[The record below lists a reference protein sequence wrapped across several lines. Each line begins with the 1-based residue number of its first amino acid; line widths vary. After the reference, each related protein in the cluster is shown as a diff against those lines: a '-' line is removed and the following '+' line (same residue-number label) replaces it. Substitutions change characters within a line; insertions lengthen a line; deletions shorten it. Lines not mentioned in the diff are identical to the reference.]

1 MAKSNPNPS
10 ISSST
15 ISALKWF
22 AISFMVIVFGS
33 VLLTKSCTVVD
44 SGEIGIKFHKWSSSS
59 ENYGGV
65 EGTCKGWVFCNPFTT
80 EVFTYPT
87 YIQRKNYEAF
97 NVNAKDAS
105 TFQMD
110 PTIAY
115 RINPE
120 KACDIFVKYRK
131 GVEDLENGY
140 IRTCIYEAYRTCAN
154 RYTSDSLMSSRANFE
169 NDVRTRLE
177 KSLQAEGFIVE
188 EFTSQ
193 ITPPQ
198 SLAQMINEKNAA
210 VQSALKAKNK
220 VAEAQANATI
230 KIAEAK
236 GAAEAMQIKADA
248 EAYYNRTIAASL
260 SPMIVQ
266 EDWIEKWDG
275 KLPTVSSNGG
285 GMILDLKNIG
295 K

>member
-1 MAKSNPNPS
+1 MANKNYYQPPVNYGK
-10 ISSST
+10 I
-15 ISALKWF
+15 KWF
-22 AISFMVIVFGS
+22 IISFV
-33 VLLTKSCTVVD
+33 VLLIFTLLMAKSCTVVD
-44 SGEIGIKFHKWSSSS
+44 SGEIGIKFHKWDTSS
-59 ENYGGV
+59 EKYGGV
-65 EGTCKGWVFCNPFTT
+65 EGTCKGWVFYNCFTT
-80 EVFTYPT
+80 EVFTYPI

-169 NDVRTRLE
+169 SDVRKRLE
-177 KSLQAEGFIVE
+177 SSLQAEGFIVE

-193 ITPPQ
+193 ITPP
-198 SLAQMINEKNAA
+198 
-210 VQSALKAKNK
+210 
-220 VAEAQANATI
+220 
-230 KIAEAK
+230 
-236 GAAEAMQIKADA
+236 
-248 EAYYNRTIAASL
+248 
-260 SPMIVQ
+260 
-266 EDWIEKWDG
+266 
-275 KLPTVSSNGG
+275 
-285 GMILDLKNIG
+285 
-295 K
+295 

>member
-1 MAKSNPNPS
+1 
-10 ISSST
+10 
-15 ISALKWF
+15 
-22 AISFMVIVFGS
+22 
-33 VLLTKSCTVVD
+33 
-44 SGEIGIKFHKWSSSS
+44 
-59 ENYGGV
+59 
-65 EGTCKGWVFCNPFTT
+65 
-80 EVFTYPT
+80 
-87 YIQRKNYEAF
+87 
-97 NVNAKDAS
+97 
-105 TFQMD
+105 
-110 PTIAY
+110 
-115 RINPE
+115 
-120 KACDIFVKYRK
+120 
-131 GVEDLENGY
+131 
-140 IRTCIYEAYRTCAN
+140 
-154 RYTSDSLMSSRANFE
+154 MSSRANFE
-169 NDVRTRLE
+169 SDVRARLE

-275 KLPTVSSNGG
+275 KLPTVSSGNG